1 MADLFEIPLNET
13 TLSLEFAVLISGLVL
28 AREKT
33 LVMLI
38 RCQIM
43 EVGSNQILE
52 LFHQVALVSIIAEF
66 LFEAQDYIIMFIFKF
81 GVI

>member
-38 RCQIM
+38 PDVKSWKLGPIR
-43 EVGSNQILE
+43 
-52 LFHQVALVSIIAEF
+52 F
-66 LFEAQDYIIMFIFKF
+66 
-81 GVI
+81 